1 MGGSNARKIDICFY
15 YWLRF
20 FIHIETNGSGKT
32 IFIQNSIQKEQE
44 EDETWKTGMAEV
56 LVEAQSRQFIYCLL

>member
-1 MGGSNARKIDICFY
+1 
-15 YWLRF
+15 LRF